1 MKVIIILT
9 TLICIGTFANSESH
23 SVSTD
28 RQDFS
33 NAIRFVEKKEF
44 SAAIEIFE
52 KLSKM
57 DYPEAQYNL
66 GLFYFN
72 GLGTP
77 KNFKMSL
84 YWSWQAYLNGHE
96 KALDR
101 VDAAI
106 EASNDNLRDIVAR
119 QIAEELLALAD
130 QGNIRAPLKLGRT
143 YLKLFVQPDAPAAYL
158 WLSISQAYGEEM
170 ATSFLEEAAS
180 QLTLDEILAKQDE
193 ALEKFNSIK
202 NKKN

>member
-1 MKVIIILT
+1 MPDSISVEFTKEEKSRPKVIVYEMLSKKRKNIRTEIDNGSRRMKVIIILT

-66 GLFYFN
+66 
-72 GLGTP
+72 
-77 KNFKMSL
+77 
-84 YWSWQAYLNGHE
+84 
-96 KALDR
+96 ALILMDW
-101 VDAAI
+101 V
-106 EASNDNLRDIVAR
+106 
-119 QIAEELLALAD
+119 
-130 QGNIRAPLKLGRT
+130 PLKTLRCR
-143 YLKLFVQPDAPAAYL
+143 YIVLAS
-158 WLSISQAYGEEM
+158 LSQW
-170 ATSFLEEAAS
+170 T
-180 QLTLDEILAKQDE
+180 
-193 ALEKFNSIK
+193 
-202 NKKN
+202 